1 LAWPG
6 KSWSNR
12 INTSREDLNM
22 KRILLVGNPNVGKSA
37 LFSRLTGTHIIASN
51 YPGTTVEFTK
61 GYFKLGEERVEL
73 IDVPGTYTLEPS
85 SKAEEVAVEML
96 NEGDLIIDV
105 VDATNLERNL
115 NLTLQLLE
123 RHTPVIVALNM
134 WDDTRHRGINI
145 DVPKMEQILGV
156 PVVATVGVTG
166 QGIGELVRRLPEA
179 RVPENVPVYS
189 DSEER
194 WARVGDI
201 LSHVQSLSHR
211 HHTWYETLED
221 ITSHRVGGIVT
232 ALSVLFATFWFV
244 RFVGEGIIGY
254 VAEPLFEGL
263 WTPLLTRLSLAL
275 GPGSLWHNVLIGQ
288 LVGGEIDYLQSFGL
302 LSTGL
307 FIPLAAVLPYI
318 LAFYLVLGILED
330 VGYLPRLAVLMDT
343 LLHRLGLHGYAI
355 IPTILGFGCNVPA
368 VMATRILESRK
379 QRFIAATLISIGV
392 PCAALQA
399 MIIGVVGRE
408 GIQYV
413 AIVYGSLFVSWIAIG
428 LILNRAVK
436 GFNPELLIEIPP
448 YRLPPWRVVGQK
460 LWLRVSGF
468 LKEALPVILGTV
480 LVVNV
485 LYNFGIFDAIAN
497 TAAPL
502 LTGLWGLP
510 KETVTALAVGFL
522 RKDAAVGMLV
532 PLALTAKQLVI
543 STTVLAMFF
552 PCVATFV
559 VLTRELGAKDLFRAV
574 GIMIA
579 AVLVMGSVQN
589 LIL

>member
-1 LAWPG
+1 
-6 KSWSNR
+6 
-12 INTSREDLNM
+12 M
-22 KRILLVGNPNVGKSA
+22 RILLVGNPNVGKSA

-61 GYFKLGEERVEL
+61 GYLTLGEERAEL
-73 IDVPGTYTLEPS
+73 IDVPGNYTLEPT

-96 NEGDLIIDV
+96 KDGDLVINV

-123 RHTPVIVALNM
+123 RQTPLIVALNM

-145 DVPKMEQILGV
+145 DLAKLEELLGV
-156 PVVATVGVTG
+156 PIVPTVGVTG
-166 QGIGELVRRLPEA
+166 QGVKELVKRLPEA
-179 RVPENVPVYS
+179 RVPRNARTYS
-189 DSEER
+189 NSDER
-194 WARVGDI
+194 WATVGDI
-201 LSHVQSLSHR
+201 VSQAQSLSHR
-211 HHTWYETLED
+211 HHTWYEDLED
-221 ITSHRVGGIVT
+221 ISSHRVGGIVI
-232 ALSVLFATFWFV
+232 ALLVLFATFWFV
-244 RFVGEGIIGY
+244 RFVGEGIIDY
-254 VAEPLFEGL
+254 IAEPLFGWL
-263 WTPLLTRLSLAL
+263 WTPLLMKLSLAL
-275 GPGSLWHNVLIGQ
+275 GPESFWHGVLIGN
-288 LVGGEIDYLQSFGL
+288 LIGGGIDYFQSFGL
-302 LSTGL
+302 LTTGL

-318 LAFYLVLGILED
+318 VAFYMALGILED

-343 LLHRLGLHGYAI
+343 IMHRLGLHGYAI

-379 QRFIAATLISIGV
+379 QRFIAATLISIGI

-399 MIIGVVGRE
+399 MIIGLVGQR
-408 GIQYV
+408 GIEYV
-413 AIVYGSLFVSWIAIG
+413 AMVYGSLFISWVITG

-448 YRLPPWRVVGQK
+448 YRLPPWQVIGEK

-468 LKEALPVILGTV
+468 IKEALPIVLGTV
-480 LVVNV
+480 LVVNI
-485 LYNFGIFDAIAN
+485 LYTLGVFDAIADI
-497 TAAPL
+497 TAPV

-510 KETVTALAVGFL
+510 RETITAVVVGFL
-522 RKDAAVGMLV
+522 RKDVAMGMLA

-543 STTVLAMFF
+543 SSTVLAMFF

-559 VLTRELGAKDLFRAV
+559 ILARELGARDLFKAI

-579 AVLVMGSVQN
+579 AVLIMGSLQN
-589 LIL
+589 LVL